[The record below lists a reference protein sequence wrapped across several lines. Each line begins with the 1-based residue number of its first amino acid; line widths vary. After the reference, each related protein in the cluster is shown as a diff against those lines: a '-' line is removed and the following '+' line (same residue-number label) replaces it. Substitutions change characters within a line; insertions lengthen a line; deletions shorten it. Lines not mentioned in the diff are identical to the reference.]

1 MIRIYTIVAAG
12 LLAGLLGWLG
22 WLVFAGRDNDQ
33 FAQCRATQVAG
44 GAGALGGPFELID
57 ETGRMITDTQL
68 VTVPTLLYFG
78 YTFCPDVCP
87 LDTAR
92 NAEALEL
99 LEDLG
104 HMAQGA
110 FVSVD
115 PGRDTPDILAEFTS
129 VFHPRMIGLTGN
141 AEQVRA
147 AARAYRVFYSVPQ
160 TDDPFYL
167 VDHSVFTY
175 LLLPGHGFVEVFRR
189 DQSPT
194 EIAERTACFIRQAG

>member
-1 MIRIYTIVAAG
+1 MIRTYTFLAAAF
-12 LLAGLLGWLG
+12 LAGLLGWMG
-22 WLVFAGRDNDQ
+22 WLILAGRGDDQ

-57 ETGRMITDTQL
+57 ETGRTVTDTQ
-68 VTVPTLLYFG
+68 VITMPTLLYFG

-99 LEDLG
+99 LEQGG
-104 HMAQGA
+104 HVAQGA

-115 PGRDTPDILAEFTS
+115 PQRDTLEVLREFTD
-129 VFHPRMIGLTGN
+129 VFHPRMIGLTGSE
-141 AEQVRA
+141 EQIRA
-147 AARAYRVFYSVPQ
+147 AARAYRVYFARQQ

-167 VDHSVFTY
+167 IDHSVFTY
-175 LLLPGHGFVEVFRR
+175 LVLPEAGFVEVFRR
-189 DQSPT
+189 DQSPQ
-194 EIAERTACFIRQAG
+194 EIATRTACFIDAAG